1 MTKLE
6 LINCISKVLNYT
18 LIASEE
24 IIEKHILDLIL
35 FKFLKLKTQNY
46 KPFKLDIS
54 GEYILI
60 NSNLIIIKYVTRF
73 NCKGQAFPDINI
85 YKNLQ
90 SLNNIDE
97 ILIHKPD
104 IVVEVTKND
113 NNDSGN
119 MMYQRIIKFLNFDN
133 NESESESKIVKKY
146 IVYDINIDN
155 YSKYNKTAKISQL
168 LCSILDIQIIYYRRD
183 KVEFSKINIDIYNN
197 LQLLKILEY
206 CINSTKPVA
215 NNNRFY
221 RPISKLDTGS
231 QKIVRTCPSS
241 NSPSGNNLFLS
252 KAEEK
257 KILKLIEN
265 YKKSSQLQE
274 VIKSF
279 NHKYS
284 TDVSDNTTI
293 KNLLAKIK
301 SIYDIEPEN
310 EENRLETKYIINSNL
325 LHSPIN
331 PRIHDPNTGFVTAL
345 IYCVKKL
352 DPSSKFLIT
361 GHNLNSKLLNSN
373 SKMLQV
379 LQRYIHNGDIEF
391 KNNLIDFK
399 KLKIDNSYC
408 KLSKSEEKN
417 ISIYTEKLLINQG
430 WIKIFSDHAGGGKSN
445 IMNIENKTYYQSS
458 KFTINDEVNLSS
470 RTQGIPDL
478 IMVKDNNILVIE
490 AKKNTTSDL
499 KNINQQVKLE
509 IKWFNQNIKQKQN
522 IDKYNIYYGIVTYGG
537 KIENLIINK
546 NVNKNLL
553 LNDKNL
559 LYFSIFHDNSE
570 KFWVD
575 SITNLPKIEELI
587 T

>member
-1 MTKLE
+1 MSKLE
-6 LINCISKVLNYT
+6 LINCISKVLNYI

-60 NSNLIIIKYVTRF
+60 NSNLIIIKYVTRY

-90 SLNNIDE
+90 SLNNINE
-97 ILIHKPD
+97 ILIHNPD

-119 MMYQRIIKFLNFDN
+119 MVYQRIIKFLNFDN
-133 NESESESKIVKKY
+133 DESKSKIIKKY
-146 IVYDINIDN
+146 IVYDININN
-155 YSKYNKTAKISQL
+155 YSEYNKTSKISQL
-168 LCSILDIQIIYYRRD
+168 LCSILDIQIIYYRRE
-183 KVEFSKINIDIYNN
+183 KVEFSKINIDIYSN

-215 NNNRFY
+215 NNKNNRFY
-221 RPISKLDTGS
+221 RPVSMLDTGS
-231 QKIVRTCPSS
+231 QKIVRICPSS
-241 NSPSGNNLFLS
+241 NSNNLFLS
-252 KAEEK
+252 KVEEE

-265 YKKSSQLQE
+265 SINRSQLQE
-274 VIKSF
+274 VVNSF
-279 NHKYS
+279 NNKYS
-284 TDVSDNTTI
+284 SREPVNTT
-293 KNLLAKIK
+293 KENLLASIK
-301 SIYDIEPEN
+301 FIYDIEPEN
-310 EENRLETKYIINSNL
+310 PENRSETKFTINSNL

-352 DPSSKFLIT
+352 DPSSKFIIT

-391 KNNLIDFK
+391 ENNLIDFK

-430 WIKIFSDHAGGGKSN
+430 WVKIFSDHAGGGKSN
-445 IMNIENKTYYQSS
+445 ILNIENDTYYQSS

-478 IMVKDNNILVIE
+478 IMVKDNNIIVIE
-490 AKKNTTSDL
+490 AKKNTTTDL

-509 IKWFNQNIKQKQN
+509 IKWFTQNIKQKQN

-537 KIENLIINK
+537 KIENLLINK

-553 LNDKNL
+553 LNGKNL
-559 LYFSIFHDNSE
+559 LYFSVFHDNSE
-570 KFWVD
+570 KIWVD